1 MATNQHPLRNTERGS
16 VHVWVVVVLVVII
29 IGLLGFVL
37 WQQLTKSDSTNSSN
51 NSNASSNSNG
61 NSTAAQTSTYTAT
74 ASGYVRSFDYP
85 ASWSVVNDTDM
96 CESFDYCASPPELI
110 VVDDKDVVRVAFSA
124 PQAASDASIDDEALS
139 TAGDSGEVVSGFTSL
154 DGLQARKIE
163 YSDGKTSVLV
173 LFSRGYG
180 YVEFFRSVEADDIDT
195 MLSTWKWQ

>member
-51 NSNASSNSNG
+51 NSNASSNSSG

-85 ASWSVVNDTDM
+85 AGWRVVNDTDM

-163 YSDGKTSVLV
+163 YSDGKTRVLV

-180 YVEFFRSVEADDIDT
+180 YVEFFQSVEDDDMDT